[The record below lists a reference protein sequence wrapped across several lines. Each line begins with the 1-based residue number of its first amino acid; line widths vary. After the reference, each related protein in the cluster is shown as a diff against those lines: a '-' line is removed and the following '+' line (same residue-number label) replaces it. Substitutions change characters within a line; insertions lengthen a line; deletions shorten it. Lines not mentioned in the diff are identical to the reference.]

1 MSQQSQTCVVSLFYS
16 KISLNYKPFHIFWPQ
31 SNITSNSG
39 SWGASIIP
47 KKKIV
52 MRKKTGGARQLVDNA
67 EPYDSSKRLT
77 IITTVSKWWYLKG
90 NHKFLVS
97 KISSVWEREMSDEN
111 AWGRAHQ
118 PLPLM
123 PWKHRELPPEHQAMP
138 SILLVVFHGQN
149 STNHFAKDFITDLFK
164 RQRASQAM
172 RDLGWS
178 TLWTIHMFRKISPW
192 PWTCQKP
199 WRAFETFERQNR

>member
-1 MSQQSQTCVVSLFYS
+1 MLCCHRSFPKYT
-16 KISLNYKPFHIFWPQ
+16 LNYKPFHIFEPL
-31 SNITSNSG
+31 TSNSG

-52 MRKKTGGARQLVDNA
+52 IRKKTGGARQLVDNA

-97 KISSVWEREMSDEN
+97 KISSVCQRERK
-111 AWGRAHQ
+111 RC
-118 PLPLM
+118 LVTM
-123 PWKHRELPPEHQAMP
+123 PGAGATDLALAAMKASEAPMEHRAMP

-164 RQRASQAM
+164 TQRANQTM
-172 RDLGWS
+172 RNPSRLIKSLNNSNAATNVHVIRSG
-178 TLWTIHMFRKISPW
+178 KISAW
-192 PWTCQKP
+192 S
-199 WRAFETFERQNR
+199 F